1 MERHYSFVVQRGLR
15 LGTILFI
22 VSQKMFFLAFFHSS
36 LILLPIKILGF
47 HVFVGAIA
55 LFVSLVRVVFNHF
68 TGTHHFGFESGIWYW
83 HFVDVV
89 WLFLLVTV
97 YWWGG
102 KI

>member
-1 MERHYSFVVQRGLR
+1 M
-15 LGTILFI
+15 ILFI

-55 LFVSLVRVVFNHF
+55 LFVTLVRVVFNHL
-68 TGTHHFGFESGIWYW
+68 TGTPFWVRIWYW

-89 WLFLLVTV
+89 WLFLPVTL
-97 YWWGG
+97 YWWGW
-102 KI
+102 